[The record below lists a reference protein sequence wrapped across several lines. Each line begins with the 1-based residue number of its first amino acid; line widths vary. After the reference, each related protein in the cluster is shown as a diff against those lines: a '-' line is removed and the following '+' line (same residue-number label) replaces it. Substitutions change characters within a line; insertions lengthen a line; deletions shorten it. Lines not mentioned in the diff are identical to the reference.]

1 MVAELQHDALV
12 FGVRVQRLVIVEARC
27 VPLCGGDRA
36 HAHTLPYTCPC
47 ALVLLRRLHNLADAA
62 LSSLLRVPACLS
74 LSLALSSPHP
84 HPPRVSYAPEIAGA
98 MLAKQQASAVV
109 AAREQIVAG

>member
-47 ALVLLRRLHNLADAA
+47 ALVLLRRLHNLPDAA

-74 LSLALSSPHP
+74 LSLSLLPTPTPHVSATRLRSRVPCLPSS
-84 HPPRVSYAPEIAGA
+84 RRRLWLLPESR
-98 MLAKQQASAVV
+98 L
-109 AAREQIVAG
+109 